1 MCPPKC
7 YSHHVNSSGKIFF
20 VFLMLVAVALAC
32 ISCKREAVHRRPTG
46 VPESAIWA
54 GGVDG
59 GAFIECVL
67 PASSKTN
74 ACTVYGDSTG
84 DVWMSGAFALR
95 GSASNDFKVV
105 PKFTFTDGTSIHL
118 SDGAVLEAKAAARP
132 QPVPESASLAENGVY
147 VNCQGE
153 KTGTFRCELFLAAD
167 GTRICRG
174 QDRSLPIR
182 LLCRYRGIA
191 NGERVVG

>member
-1 MCPPKC
+1 
-7 YSHHVNSSGKIFF
+7 
-20 VFLMLVAVALAC
+20 MLVAVALAS
-32 ISCKREAVHRRPTG
+32 ISCEREAVHRRPTG

-67 PASSKTN
+67 PASSRTN
-74 ACTVYGDSTG
+74 ACTVYSDLTG

-95 GSASNDFKVV
+95 GSASNNLKVV
-105 PKFTFTDGTSIHL
+105 PQFTFTDGTSIHL
-118 SDGAVLEAKAAARP
+118 SDGSVLEAKTAARP

-147 VNCQGE
+147 VNCQGQ

-167 GTRICRG
+167 GRRLSSGIYKSDDGSATDAGKPKLAQISTIYLQGG
-174 QDRSLPIR
+174 QTLHLKSP
-182 LLCRYRGIA
+182 
-191 NGERVVG
+191 NS